1 MKTIAGL
8 GFMTF
13 MFLGLAYAHIFID
26 SVTVDAIAILLLILA
41 VVPWILPWAFPYIKS
56 IDIFGV
62 KIDSKDVQDAIK
74 KVTSDK
80 VLESDKNP
88 QIITPQLALI
98 ALRIDIE
105 KLIRSHE
112 TDIGS
117 KSRSL
122 SIRIQTLAN
131 ENILSKDMAQG
142 ILEIIKLGNSA
153 AHGAVV
159 EKDTAEFVLY
169 KSKSFMKQLETQL
182 KEGQKTVNREPPSST
197 N

>member
-131 ENILSKDMAQG
+131 DNILSKDMAQG